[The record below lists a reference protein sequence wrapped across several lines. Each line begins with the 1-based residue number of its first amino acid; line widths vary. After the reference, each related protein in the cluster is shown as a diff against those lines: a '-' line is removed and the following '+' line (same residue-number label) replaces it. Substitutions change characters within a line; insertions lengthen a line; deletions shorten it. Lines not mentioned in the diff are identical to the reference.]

1 MSEGYDKNRRLRCSQ
16 WEKIR
21 KRVLLSLFVC
31 LMFTLVT
38 VGVNA
43 AEIKKF
49 PNKPISLIVLFSAGS
64 GADTDVRLI
73 QPYLQK
79 HLGVQVIVY
88 NIPGAGG
95 RLGLTK
101 VFKAP
106 ADGYTICSTGWAA
119 GAIIPEILFKPDFK
133 TLDFTNIGAWSGSNF
148 VLVVNSETWK
158 TMDELVQAA
167 KSRKLSCGIS
177 GIASAVRVLGEA
189 TLEVTGI
196 KEMSWV
202 AYSGGAESM
211 AQLAGKHLDLVITST
226 SSAMPLVRA
235 GKVRP
240 LMVYA
245 DEKDD
250 VFPNAPLAKE
260 LGYPVQPLPSHRA
273 LFGPPNLP
281 QPIVRVIAEAMVKA
295 ANEPEFQKKMKERG
309 ASVQIMNDQQL
320 KKSVVQQF
328 NAIQKYISRIQVQ
341 ADKI

>member
-1 MSEGYDKNRRLRCSQ
+1 MKVMQHIRFNVLMS
-16 WEKIR
+16 
-21 KRVLLSLFVC
+21 LSLS
-31 LMFTLVT
+31 LILSLT
-38 VGVNA
+38 A
-43 AEIKKF
+43 SSIDAREIKLF
-49 PNKPISLIVLFSAGS
+49 PSKPISLIVLFSAGS

-79 HLGVQVIVY
+79 HLGAQLIVN

-101 VFKAP
+101 VYKAP
-106 ADGYTICSTGWAA
+106 PDGYTICSTGWAA
-119 GAIIPEILFKPDFK
+119 GAIIPEILFKPEFK
-133 TLDFTNIGAWSGSNF
+133 TQEFTNIGAWSGSNF

-158 TMDELVQAA
+158 NMDEFVQAA
-167 KSRKLSCGIS
+167 KAKKLSCGIS

-189 TLEVTGI
+189 LLEVTGI
-196 KEMSWV
+196 KEMNWV

-240 LMVYA
+240 LMVFA

-250 VFPNAPLAKE
+250 VFPSAPLTKE
-260 LGYPVQPLPSHRA
+260 LGYPIQPLPSYRA
-273 LFGPPNLP
+273 LFGPPKLP
-281 QPIVRVIAEAMVKA
+281 PTVVRVIFEAMVKA
-295 ANEPEFQKKMKERG
+295 AHEPEYQNKMKDRG
-309 ASVQIMNDQQL
+309 LSVQIMNDAEL

-328 NAIQKYISRIQVQ
+328 NAIQKYIARIKEKSQ
-341 ADKI
+341 IN

>member
-1 MSEGYDKNRRLRCSQ
+1 MKAKLHIR
-16 WEKIR
+16 EKAC
-21 KRVLLSLFVC
+21 LSLLFS
-31 LMFTLVT
+31 LIFSLAA
-38 VGVNA
+38 VGINA
-43 AEIKKF
+43 GEIKRF

-73 QPYLQK
+73 QPYLQQ
-79 HLGVQVIVY
+79 HLGARVIVN

-101 VFKAP
+101 VYKAP
-106 ADGYTICSTGWAA
+106 PDGYTICSTGWAA
-119 GAIIPEILFKPDFK
+119 GAIIPEILFKPEFK

-158 TMDELVQAA
+158 TMEEFVQAA

-177 GIASAVRVLGEA
+177 GIASAVRILGEA
-189 TLEVTGI
+189 LLEVTGI
-196 KEMSWV
+196 KEINWV

-240 LMVYA
+240 LMVFA

-250 VFPNAPLAKE
+250 VFPNAPLTKE
-260 LGYPVQPLPSHRA
+260 LGYPIQPLPSYRA
-273 LFGPPNLP
+273 LFGPPKLP
-281 QPIVRVIAEAMVKA
+281 PAVVRVIADAMVKA
-295 ANEPEFQKKMKERG
+295 SNESEYRKKMKDRG
-309 ASVQIMNDQQL
+309 LSIQIMNDNEL

-328 NAIQKYISRIQVQ
+328 NAIQKYISRIQ
-341 ADKI
+341 DKSLIN